1 VEQYRNYVALV
12 PASSSAHQWMA
23 ICYVRLGEQDAALK
37 EAAAALVLDPGS
49 TDSRVLRGGILAS
62 RGQYDEAVAELRAA
76 VDTDPS
82 KNVIRLDLAKVLDE
96 AGRHDEAEREYAAIL
111 AQQPQD
117 GAALTGLGALR
128 AKQGNLR
135 EGVDLLRRAVA
146 IDPANDTA
154 RFDLAQAFERLGS
167 REAAAEE
174 YRRLLDQAA
183 TSPQVR
189 RAASARLAA
198 LRGKP

>member
-1 VEQYRNYVALV
+1 LV
-12 PASSSAHQWMA
+12 PTSSYAHQWMA
-23 ICYVRLGEQDAALK
+23 ICYVRLGEKDEALK
-37 EAAAALVLDPGS
+37 ETSMALALDPGS

-62 RGQYDEAVAELRAA
+62 RGHYDEAVRELRTAL
-76 VDTDPS
+76 DTDPA

-96 AGRHDEAEREYAAIL
+96 ADRHDEAAREYAAIL

-128 AKQGNLR
+128 AKQGNLQ

-146 IDPANDTA
+146 IDPANDSA
-154 RFDLAQAFERLGS
+154 RFDLAQAFEHQGS

-174 YRRLLDQAA
+174 YRRLLERAT
-183 TSPQVR
+183 TSPQV
-189 RAASARLAA
+189 
-198 LRGKP
+198 